1 MLRVALIAGIL
12 AGSVAGT
19 AHAQSLTVSIRPGR
33 VLLGDP
39 VIADVTARLDPG
51 QELVDRVPRPLIP
64 PPDGVQYLGGD
75 SLRADREG
83 TFHGTVRFAF
93 YRLGNQP
100 VPTLAL
106 LFRPRSDQ
114 SIDTL
119 VHQPVSI
126 TVSGLA
132 PAGSPQLKDI
142 RPLADVGPPR
152 WAPQIVLLLVVLAGV
167 LVIARTIRRER
178 TAPGTTVT
186 AVPARAPFNK
196 ALAELDRLEAQARA
210 SADGV
215 PELYFNVRDIL
226 RAALV
231 DAGMVGSASLTTPE
245 LSDVLPRTAA
255 ASEGAARMIQ
265 LLTAGDLVRFAAVR
279 PDRDAAMD
287 HLAAARR
294 LLSEWNQSARFEVAD
309 AVR

>member
-1 MLRVALIAGIL
+1 MLRVALIVGIL

-19 AHAQSLTVSIRPGR
+19 AQSQSLTVSIRPGK

-83 TFHGTVRFAF
+83 TFRGTVRFAF

-152 WAPQIVLLLVVLAGV
+152 WAPQIVLLLAVLAGV

>member
-1 MLRVALIAGIL
+1 MLRVGVVVAL
-12 AGSVAGT
+12 VAGCFAAT
-19 AHAQSLTVSIRPGR
+19 AQAQSLNVSMRPGK

-39 VIADVTARLDPG
+39 VVVDVTARLESG

-75 SLRADREG
+75 SLRADRDG

-106 LFRPRSDQ
+106 LFRPSGDQ
-114 SIDTL
+114 PIDTL

-132 PAGSPQLKDI
+132 PQGSPQLKDI

-152 WAPQIVLLLVVLAGV
+152 WTPFIVLLAVVLAGV
-167 LVIARTIRRER
+167 LVIVRTLRRER
-178 TAPGTTVT
+178 KAAGP
-186 AVPARAPFNK
+186 AVAAIQTRAPFNR
-196 ALAELDRLEAQARA
+196 ALAELDRLEEQAQL
-210 SADGV
+210 SSDGV
-215 PELYFNVRDIL
+215 PDLYSGVRDIL

-231 DAGMVGSASLTTPE
+231 EAGLVGSASLTTPE
-245 LSDVLPRTAA
+245 LSAILPRTAA
-255 ASEGAARMIQ
+255 QAEGAAQITQ
-265 LLTAGDLVRFAAVR
+265 LLVAGDLVRFAAVR
-279 PDRDAAMD
+279 PDRESALE

-294 LLSEWNQSARFEVAD
+294 LLTEWNQSARFEVAD
-309 AVR
+309 ALR

>member
-12 AGSVAGT
+12 AGSIAGG
-19 AHAQSLTVSIRPGR
+19 AHAQSLTVSIRPGK

-39 VIADVTARLDPG
+39 VIADVTARLDSG

-75 SLRADREG
+75 SLRADRDG
-83 TFHGTVRFAF
+83 TFHGTARFAF

-106 LFRPRSDQ
+106 LYRPRSDHP
-114 SIDTL
+114 IDTL

-142 RPLADVGPPR
+142 RPLADIGPPR
-152 WAPQIVLLLVVLAGV
+152 WAPLIVLLLLVLAGV
-167 LVIARTIRRER
+167 LVIARTMRREG
-178 TAPGTTVT
+178 TASGTTVT
-186 AVPARAPFNK
+186 VIQARAPFNK
-196 ALAELDRLEAQARA
+196 ALAELDRLEAQARGRG
-210 SADGV
+210 DGV
-215 PELYFNVRDIL
+215 PELYSNVRDLL

-245 LSDVLPRTAA
+245 LSEVLPRTAA
-255 ASEGAARMIQ
+255 ASEGAARMMQ

-279 PDRDAAMD
+279 PDRDAALD

-294 LLSEWNQSARFEVAD
+294 LLTEWNQSARFEVAD

>member
-1 MLRVALIAGIL
+1 MLRVALIVGIL

-19 AHAQSLTVSIRPGR
+19 AQSQSLTVSIRPGK

-114 SIDTL
+114 PIDTL

-152 WAPQIVLLLVVLAGV
+152 WAPQIVLLLAVLAGV

-186 AVPARAPFNK
+186 AAPARAPFNK

-255 ASEGAARMIQ
+255 ASEGAAQMIQ

-294 LLSEWNQSARFEVAD
+294 LLSEWNQSARFEVSD

>member
-1 MLRVALIAGIL
+1 MLRAAFVVAIVAAKL
-12 AGSVAGT
+12 AGT
-19 AHAQSLTVSIRPGR
+19 AQAQSLTVRIPAGR

-39 VIADVTARLDPG
+39 VIVDVTARLDPG

-75 SLRADREG
+75 SLRADRDG

-106 LFRPRSDQ
+106 LFRPSNDQ
-114 SIDTL
+114 QIDTL

-132 PAGSPQLKDI
+132 PQGSPQLKDI
-142 RPLADVGPPR
+142 RPLADIGPPR
-152 WAPQIVLLLVVLAGV
+152 WTPFIVLLLVVLAGV
-167 LVIARTIRRER
+167 LVIVRTMRRER
-178 TAPGTTVT
+178 KVSGATVAT
-186 AVPARAPFNK
+186 IQTRAPFHK
-196 ALAELDRLEAQARA
+196 ALAELDRLEEQARV
-210 SADGV
+210 SSDGV
-215 PELYFNVRDIL
+215 PELYSGIRDIL

-231 DAGMVGSASLTTPE
+231 DAGLVGTASLTTAE
-245 LSDVLPRTAA
+245 LREILPRTAA
-255 ASEGAARMIQ
+255 QAEGAAQMTQ
-265 LLTAGDLVRFAAVR
+265 LLSAGDLVRFAAVR
-279 PDRDAAMD
+279 PNREAAMD

-294 LLSEWNQSARFEVAD
+294 LLHEWNQSARFEVAD

>member
-1 MLRVALIAGIL
+1 MLRAALIAGIL
-12 AGSVAGT
+12 AGIVAGT
-19 AHAQSLTVSIRPGR
+19 AQPQSLTVSIRPGK

-114 SIDTL
+114 PIDTL

-132 PAGSPQLKDI
+132 PPGSPQLKDI
-142 RPLADVGPPR
+142 RPLADIGPPG
-152 WAPQIVLLLVVLAGV
+152 WAPLIVLLLVVLAGV
-167 LVIARTIRRER
+167 LVIVRTMRRDR
-178 TAPGTTVT
+178 TTAATTVT
-186 AVPARAPFNK
+186 AIRARAPFNK
-196 ALAELDRLEAQARA
+196 ALAELDRLEAQARV
-210 SADGV
+210 SGDGV
-215 PELYFNVRDIL
+215 PELYSSVRDIL

-231 DAGMVGSASLTTPE
+231 DAGMVSSAGLTTPE
-245 LSDVLPRTAA
+245 LGEILPRTAA
-255 ASEGAARMIQ
+255 EVEGAARMMR
-265 LLTAGDLVRFAAVR
+265 LLAAGDLVRFAAVR
-279 PDRDAAMD
+279 PDRDAAMN

-294 LLSEWNQSARFEVAD
+294 LLSEWNQSAGFEVAD
-309 AVR
+309 ALR

>member
-12 AGSVAGT
+12 AGSVAET
-19 AHAQSLTVSIRPGR
+19 AHAQSLTLSIRPGK

-39 VIADVTARLDPG
+39 VIVDVTARLDSG

-64 PPDGVQYLGGD
+64 PPDGVQYLRGD
-75 SLRADREG
+75 SLRADRQG

-106 LFRPRSDQ
+106 LYRPRSDQ
-114 SIDTL
+114 PIDTL

-132 PAGSPQLKDI
+132 PPGSPQLKDI

-152 WAPQIVLLLVVLAGV
+152 WAPLLVLLLVVLTGV
-167 LVIARTIRRER
+167 VVIARTVRRER
-178 TAPGTTVT
+178 TASAATVT
-186 AVPARAPFNK
+186 AIQARTPFNK
-196 ALAELDRLEAQARA
+196 ALAELDRLDAQARVGG
-210 SADGV
+210 DGV
-215 PELYFNVRDIL
+215 PELYSSVRDIL

-231 DAGMVGSASLTTPE
+231 DARMVGSASLTTPE
-245 LSDVLPRTAA
+245 LSEILPRTAA
-255 ASEGAARMIQ
+255 EAEGAARMMQ
-265 LLTAGDLVRFAAVR
+265 LLAAGDLVRFAAVR

-294 LLSEWNQSARFEVAD
+294 LLSEWNQSARFEVTD

>member
-1 MLRVALIAGIL
+1 MLRVALIVGIL

-19 AHAQSLTVSIRPGR
+19 AQAQSLTVSIRPGK

-114 SIDTL
+114 PIDTL

-167 LVIARTIRRER
+167 LVIARTMRRER
-178 TAPGTTVT
+178 TSPGTTVT
-186 AVPARAPFNK
+186 AVQARAPFNK

-255 ASEGAARMIQ
+255 ASEGAAQMIQ

>member
-12 AGSVAGT
+12 AGSVAGG
-19 AHAQSLTVSIRPGR
+19 AQAQSLTVSIRPGK

-39 VIADVTARLDPG
+39 VIADVTARLDSG

-75 SLRADREG
+75 SLRADRDG

-106 LFRPRSDQ
+106 LYRPRSDQ
-114 SIDTL
+114 PIDTL

-142 RPLADVGPPR
+142 RPLADIGPPR
-152 WAPQIVLLLVVLAGV
+152 WAPLIVLLLLVLAGV
-167 LVIARTIRRER
+167 LVIARTMRRDP
-178 TAPGTTVT
+178 TASGTTVT
-186 AVPARAPFNK
+186 VIQARAPFNK

-215 PELYFNVRDIL
+215 PELYSNVRDLL

-245 LSDVLPRTAA
+245 LSEVLPRTAA
-255 ASEGAARMIQ
+255 ASEGAARMMQ
-265 LLTAGDLVRFAAVR
+265 LLTTGDLVRFAAVR
-279 PDRDAAMD
+279 PDRDAALD

-294 LLSEWNQSARFEVAD
+294 LLTEWNQSARFEVAD

>member
-1 MLRVALIAGIL
+1 MTLVVALVAGYL
-12 AGSVAGT
+12 AGT
-19 AHAQSLTVSIRPGR
+19 AQAQSLSVSIRPGK

-39 VIADVTARLDPG
+39 VIVDVTARLDPG

-64 PPDGVQYLGGD
+64 PPDGVQYLSGD
-75 SLRADREG
+75 SLRADRDG

-114 SIDTL
+114 PIDTL

-132 PAGSPQLKDI
+132 PEGSPQLKDI
-142 RPLADVGPPR
+142 RPLADIGPPR
-152 WAPQIVLLLVVLAGV
+152 WIPFVVLLVVVLAGV
-167 LVIARTIRRER
+167 LVIVRTMRRER
-178 TAPGTTVT
+178 KASSATITTVQMR
-186 AVPARAPFNK
+186 VPFNK
-196 ALAELDRLEAQARA
+196 ALAELDRLEKQVQA
-210 SADGV
+210 SSDGV
-215 PELYFNVRDIL
+215 PELYSGVRDIL

-245 LSDVLPRTAA
+245 LSEILPRTAA
-255 ASEGAARMIQ
+255 EAEGAARMTQ
-265 LLTAGDLVRFAAVR
+265 LLAAGDLVRFAAVR

-309 AVR
+309 ALR

>member
-1 MLRVALIAGIL
+1 M
-12 AGSVAGT
+12 
-19 AHAQSLTVSIRPGR
+19 
-33 VLLGDP
+33 
-39 VIADVTARLDPG
+39 
-51 QELVDRVPRPLIP
+51 
-64 PPDGVQYLGGD
+64 
-75 SLRADREG
+75 
-83 TFHGTVRFAF
+83 RFAF

-106 LFRPRSDQ
+106 LYRPRSDQ
-114 SIDTL
+114 AIDTL

-142 RPLADVGPPR
+142 RPLADIGPPR
-152 WAPQIVLLLVVLAGV
+152 WAPLIVLLLVVLAGV
-167 LVIARTIRRER
+167 LVIARTMRRER

-186 AVPARAPFNK
+186 AVWARAPFNK
-196 ALAELDRLEAQARA
+196 ALAELDQLEAQARA

-215 PELYFNVRDIL
+215 PELYSNVRDIL

-245 LSDVLPRTAA
+245 LSELLPRTAA

-309 AVR
+309 AIR

>member
-12 AGSVAGT
+12 AGNFSGT
-19 AHAQSLTVSIRPGR
+19 AQAQSLTASIRPGK

-39 VIADVTARLDPG
+39 VIVDVTARLDPG

-64 PPDGVQYLGGD
+64 TPDGVQYLGGD

-100 VPTLAL
+100 LPTLAL

-114 SIDTL
+114 PLDTL
-119 VHQPVSI
+119 VHQPISI

-132 PAGSPQLKDI
+132 PPGSPQLKDI

-152 WAPQIVLLLVVLAGV
+152 WAPLIVLLLVVLAGG
-167 LVIARTIRRER
+167 LVIVRTMSRER

-186 AVPARAPFNK
+186 AIQARAPFNK
-196 ALAELDRLEAQARA
+196 ALTELDRLEAQARA
-210 SADGV
+210 CGDGV
-215 PELYFNVRDIL
+215 PELYSSARDIL

-231 DAGMVGSASLTTPE
+231 DARLVGSASLTTPE
-245 LSDVLPRTAA
+245 LNEVLPRTAA
-255 ASEGAARMIQ
+255 EAEGAARMMQ
-265 LLTAGDLVRFAAVR
+265 LLAAGDLVRFAAVR

-309 AVR
+309 AFR

>member
-1 MLRVALIAGIL
+1 MLRGAFVVAFVAGYF
-12 AGSVAGT
+12 AGT
-19 AHAQSLTVSIRPGR
+19 AQAQSLTVSIRPGK

-39 VIADVTARLDPG
+39 VILDVTARLDPG

-75 SLRADREG
+75 SLRADRDG
-83 TFHGTVRFAF
+83 IFHGTVRFAF

-106 LFRPRSDQ
+106 LFRPTSDQ

-132 PAGSPQLKDI
+132 PQGSPQLKDI

-152 WAPQIVLLLVVLAGV
+152 WMPFVVLVLVVIAGALVLL
-167 LVIARTIRRER
+167 RTMRRER
-178 TAPGTTVT
+178 KVPGNTVV
-186 AVPARAPFNK
+186 ASQARSPFNK
-196 ALAELDRLEAQARA
+196 ALAELDRLGEQARL
-210 SADGV
+210 SSDGV
-215 PELYFNVRDIL
+215 PELYSNVRDIL

-231 DAGMVGSASLTTPE
+231 DAGLVDSASLTTPE
-245 LSDVLPRTAA
+245 LKEILPRTPAQA
-255 ASEGAARMIQ
+255 EGAAQMTQ
-265 LLTAGDLVRFAAVR
+265 LLMAGDLVRFAAVR
-279 PDRDAAMD
+279 PDREAAMD
-287 HLAAARR
+287 HLATARR
-294 LLSEWNQSARFEVAD
+294 LLSEWNQSARFGVVD
-309 AVR
+309 ALR